1 MALPPDITDRQA
13 GRQSRREGG
22 AEQEATMKKALKCLA
37 AMGWLAALATP
48 AFPADKTVALVVKG
62 LDNPYFDLMHQGC
75 ERANQTLTKQGYSCY
90 YTGPATAADESAQVQ
105 IIDDLLTKGVAAI
118 AISPANAPAVA
129 EELRR
134 RHSSVPI
141 ITADA
146 DLLPKDQSLRK
157 SYVGTDNYELGAK
170 LGEQLKT
177 LMPKG
182 GNICL
187 VMGNPAAE
195 NINQRAQGTR
205 DTLSGKKGIA
215 KLNGE
220 NGWHEI
226 SACPLYVN
234 DDAARANQMMQDT
247 LTANAATLNAF
258 VFEGGWPLFAPQAY
272 SQVVAPL
279 MTKIASGQFV
289 VVSADTLGPELQA
302 LKDHKVNALVGQRP
316 EEMGYQAAMVM
327 RDLAEGKSVP
337 PVVHTGLDVCTW
349 KNADTCLKH

>member
-1 MALPPDITDRQA
+1 
-13 GRQSRREGG
+13 
-22 AEQEATMKKALKCLA
+22 MKKMLMCVAAIAGLA
-37 AMGWLAALATP
+37 ILASP
-48 AFPADKTVALVVKG
+48 AFAADKVLALVVKG

-75 ERANQTLTKQGYSCY
+75 ERANKELNKAGYTCY
-90 YTGPATAADESAQVQ
+90 YTGPATAADETAEVQ
-105 IIDDLLTKGVAAI
+105 IIDDLLTKGVSAM

-129 EELRR
+129 EVLRR
-134 RHSSVPI
+134 RHMSIPI

-146 DLLPKDQSLRK
+146 DLLRK
-157 SYVGTDNYELGAK
+157 SYVGTDNYELGVK
-170 LGEQLKT
+170 LGEQLKS

-182 GNICL
+182 GNVCL

-205 DTLSGKKGIA
+205 DVLSGKKGIE
-215 KLNGE
+215 KLAGE

-234 DDAARANQMMQDT
+234 DDAAKANQMMQDT
-247 LTANAATLNAF
+247 LTANANGLDAF
-258 VFEGGWPLFAPQAY
+258 VLEGGWPLFAPQAY

-279 MTKIASGQFV
+279 MQKIQDGKFV
-289 VVSADTLGPELQA
+289 IVSADTLGPELQA
-302 LKDHKVNALVGQRP
+302 LKDHKVNVLVGQRP

-327 RDLAEGKSVP
+327 HDLAEGK
-337 PVVHTGLDVCTW
+337 PVKPLIHTGLDTCTW